1 MEITTVSKQPAMIYA
16 TAVVVGKSAEGV
28 TYQSIMVSH
37 TAEPG
42 NSLFSI
48 FLDPMDQKMLDKLG
62 LAKEDLKYPEKS
74 DERIV
79 MVLNDAK
86 ELYKGFIGTATHAP
100 YGVKNKRTGKDR
112 VVRSTRFVTGRDDTK
127 EQAAFAAVQRAF
139 ENAEWYY
146 DSPEFLDDYRNFVL
160 FRIEADDLKAMLRG
174 VDAEE

>member
-1 MEITTVSKQPAMIYA
+1 MKITTVSKQPAMIYA

-28 TYQSIMVSH
+28 NYQSIMVSH
-37 TAEPG
+37 TAETG

-48 FLDPMDQKMLDKLG
+48 YLDPLDQKMLDKLG
-62 LAKEDLKYPEKS
+62 LTKEDLKYPEEEGRIIMDLAEAKS
-74 DERIV
+74 
-79 MVLNDAK
+79 
-86 ELYKGFIGTATHAP
+86 LYEGFIGTATHAP

-139 ENAEWYY
+139 ENAEWFY
-146 DSPEFLDDYRNFVL
+146 DSPEFLDDYRQFVL
-160 FRIEADDLKAMLRG
+160 FRLEADDLKAILRG